1 MKYGNFYDLESL
13 TLLNR
18 HEGCACSIK
27 ECDVEK
33 VNRLISRMREDRE
46 RAGLPTAGDVV
57 TYITRGGDYY
67 PQAHIERGDDREVHI
82 CLLPQT
88 PFCHENEKCTGYNTE
103 GGPWVT
109 TGPELLIPDGIRSK
123 QFRMWGHTGRHR
135 NGAVLF
141 HTFVRAWKYTEPDPL
156 YGKYTTKEWTR
167 YIIECQP
174 DIEPADAFVYRN
186 EAFTLY
192 SREELERL
200 GRGLNPWPS
209 AFTFIN
215 GKTLKVWK
223 ASVLKT
229 QAGKVPGTVLAADK
243 EGIQVACGQNVL
255 VLHEVQ
261 LEGKKRME
269 VDAFLRGY
277 QLKPGDMFK
286 DSRE

>member
-33 VNRLISRMREDRE
+33 VNRLISRMREDSE
-46 RAGLPTAGDVV
+46 RVSLPTAGDVV
-57 TYITRGGDYY
+57 TYTTRGGDYY

-103 GGPWVT
+103 GGPWVI
-109 TGPELLIPDGIRSK
+109 TGPELLLPDGIRSK

-174 DIEPADAFVYRN
+174 DIECRY
-186 EAFTLY
+186 
-192 SREELERL
+192 
-200 GRGLNPWPS
+200 
-209 AFTFIN
+209 
-215 GKTLKVWK
+215 
-223 ASVLKT
+223 
-229 QAGKVPGTVLAADK
+229 
-243 EGIQVACGQNVL
+243 
-255 VLHEVQ
+255 
-261 LEGKKRME
+261 
-269 VDAFLRGY
+269 
-277 QLKPGDMFK
+277 
-286 DSRE
+286 

>member
-46 RAGLPTAGDVV
+46 RVSLPTAGDVV
-57 TYITRGGDYY
+57 TYTTRGGDYY

-103 GGPWVT
+103 GGPWVI
-109 TGPELLIPDGIRSK
+109 TGPELLLPDGIRSK

-141 HTFVRAWKYTEPDPL
+141 HTFVRKPL
-156 YGKYTTKEWTR
+156 YKKEIR
-167 YIIECQP
+167 
-174 DIEPADAFVYRN
+174 
-186 EAFTLY
+186 
-192 SREELERL
+192 RL
-200 GRGLNPWPS
+200 GQADFTADVLNFLFLFRFPFVSIFIQNS
-209 AFTFIN
+209 ADTESDFDIIFLVQV
-215 GKTLKVWK
+215 GK
-223 ASVLKT
+223 
-229 QAGKVPGTVLAADK
+229 
-243 EGIQVACGQNVL
+243 
-255 VLHEVQ
+255 
-261 LEGKKRME
+261 
-269 VDAFLRGY
+269 
-277 QLKPGDMFK
+277 
-286 DSRE
+286 

>member
-46 RAGLPTAGDVV
+46 RVSLPTAGDVV
-57 TYITRGGDYY
+57 TYTTRGGDYY

-103 GGPWVT
+103 GGPWVI
-109 TGPELLIPDGIRSK
+109 TGPELLLPDGIRSK

-141 HTFVRAWKYTEPDPL
+141 HTFVRAAGRDSARRTFQRIPSRSVHTLGIPYGMEGTSHMGMEHAESGNAPL
-156 YGKYTTKEWTR
+156 FPW
-167 YIIECQP
+167 
-174 DIEPADAFVYRN
+174 
-186 EAFTLY
+186 
-192 SREELERL
+192 RL
-200 GRGLNPWPS
+200 PRQDTDRP
-209 AFTFIN
+209 
-215 GKTLKVWK
+215 
-223 ASVLKT
+223 
-229 QAGKVPGTVLAADK
+229 
-243 EGIQVACGQNVL
+243 
-255 VLHEVQ
+255 
-261 LEGKKRME
+261 
-269 VDAFLRGY
+269 
-277 QLKPGDMFK
+277 
-286 DSRE
+286 

>member
-46 RAGLPTAGDVV
+46 RVSLPTAGDVV
-57 TYITRGGDYY
+57 TYTTRGGDYY

-82 CLLPQT
+82 CLFPQT

-103 GGPWVT
+103 GGPWVI
-109 TGPELLIPDGIRSK
+109 TGPELLLPDGIRSK

-167 YIIECQP
+167 YLIECQP
-174 DIEPADAFVYRN
+174 DIEPADAFIYRN
-186 EAFTLY
+186 ESFTLY

-200 GRGLNPWPS
+200 VGILHGELFNGFRPGL
-209 AFTFIN
+209 FI
-215 GKTLKVWK
+215 LW
-223 ASVLKT
+223 AY
-229 QAGKVPGTVLAADK
+229 
-243 EGIQVACGQNVL
+243 
-255 VLHEVQ
+255 
-261 LEGKKRME
+261 RME
-269 VDAFLRGY
+269 WKELPTWEWNMLKAETHLFFLGVSPVKIRTDHNGHTVTFY
-277 QLKPGDMFK
+277 KKTEQYDTL
-286 DSRE
+286 